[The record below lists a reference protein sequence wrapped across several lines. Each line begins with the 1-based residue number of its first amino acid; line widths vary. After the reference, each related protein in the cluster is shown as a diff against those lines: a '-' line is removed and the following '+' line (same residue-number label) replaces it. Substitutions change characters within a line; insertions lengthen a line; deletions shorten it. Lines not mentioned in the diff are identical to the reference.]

1 MRFLVTPTFTE
12 KMASIPSDG
21 ISDISHVLNLIKEVD
36 KNDLINGSCGLEVRV
51 LDSDILIIRR
61 KKYRIYA
68 SIGSDE
74 NGEYILLLDVVFD
87 GGESLSQSRFFAT
100 KDPRTNSMLDPNRN
114 MTIDPRRN
122 MTIDPNRNMT
132 IDPNRNMAID
142 PRRNMTNDPRRNMTI
157 DPNRNM
163 TIDPRRIMTI
173 DPNRN
178 MTIDPRRNRFYG
190 GPYLYSQAL
199 EQEGFIVRAND
210 QISLIFDQ
218 SVRFKNFIVYCKNG
232 SKNGNVF
239 DLSGSWVGFVVPT
252 QSDVL
257 LRFDTAGQWKGI
269 IV

>member
-21 ISDISHVLNLIKEVD
+21 ISDISHFINLINKAE
-36 KNDLINGSCGLEVRV
+36 KSDLINGSYGLDVRV
-51 LDSDILIIRR
+51 LDSDILTIRR

-74 NGEYILLLDVVFD
+74 EGEYILLLDIALE
-87 GGESLSQSRFFAT
+87 GGESVSRSSFFAT
-100 KDPRTNSMLDPNRN
+100 KDPRTNYMLDPNRNMAIDPRRNMTIDPRRNMTIDPNRNMTIDPRRNMTIDPRRNMTIDPNRN

-132 IDPNRNMAID
+132 IDP
-142 PRRNMTNDPRRNMTI
+142 
-157 DPNRNM
+157 
-163 TIDPRRIMTI
+163 
-173 DPNRN
+173 
-178 MTIDPRRNRFYG
+178 RRNRSYG
-190 GPYLYSQAL
+190 GPYLYSQGL

-218 SVRFKNFIVYCKNG
+218 SAHFTGFIIFCKNE
-232 SKNGNVF
+232 SENGNIF

-252 QSDVL
+252 QSEVL
-257 LRFDTAGQWKGI
+257 LKFDTSGQWKGI